1 MRMQTLF
8 VAISTLGTEMRGF
21 KRAHHALKSAG
32 EDFSSRLSLGD
43 RLLLNTPPVLGK
55 RFPVLAERQAT
66 LVEKMFT
73 ELEQHERPYLEACVR
88 LMGATLDAL
97 HELGGPVPPSAEA
110 REALAEG
117 MREGLKA
124 RRVVTALYRNPTP
137 SIEELESA
145 VH

>member
-1 MRMQTLF
+1 MTMQKIF

-21 KRAHHALKSAG
+21 KRAHHALKTAG
-32 EDFSSRLSLGD
+32 EDFSAGLSLGD

-66 LVEKMFT
+66 LIEKMFA
-73 ELEQHERPYLEACVR
+73 ELEPLERPYFEAWTR
-88 LMGATLDAL
+88 LVGAALDTAR
-97 HELGGPVPPSAEA
+97 ELGGPVPPSDEVRSAFSA
-110 REALAEG
+110 AIL
-117 MREGLKA
+117 EGLKA